1 MVAQSVGI
9 VAIVATGIVGPAWP
23 DTARTLLAAIGWAL
37 GAVGTTLLVAG
48 VVSLGPSLTPYP
60 KPTEGS
66 TLREGGAYRL
76 VRHPIYGGFVLLAIG
91 WSLVLSPLALLPT
104 AFLGATFELKS
115 RFEERLLEE
124 RYASYEAYRE
134 RVRWRLV
141 PWVH

>member
-1 MVAQSVGI
+1 MVAQSACF
-9 VAIVATGIVGPAWP
+9 VAIVAIGILGPDWP
-23 DTARTLLAAIGWAL
+23 DAARMAVTAIGWAL
-37 GAVGTTLLVAG
+37 GVAGTALLVAG

-60 KPTEGS
+60 KPSEGS
-66 TLREGGAYRL
+66 TLQESGAYRL
-76 VRHPIYGGFVLLAIG
+76 VRHPIYGGFVLLGIG

-124 RYASYEAYRE
+124 RYPGYAAYRT
-134 RVRWRLV
+134 RVWWRLV

>member
-1 MVAQSVGI
+1 VVAQSVCL
-9 VAIVATGIVGPAWP
+9 VAIVAAGILGPDWP
-23 DTARTLLAAIGWAL
+23 DAARTAVTAIGWAL
-37 GAVGTTLLVAG
+37 GAAGTALLVAG
-48 VVSLGPSLTPYP
+48 VVSLGPSLTAYP
-60 KPTEGS
+60 KPSEGS

-76 VRHPIYGGFVLLAIG
+76 VRHPIYGGFVLLGIG

-104 AFLGATFELKS
+104 AFLGATLELKS

-124 RYASYEAYRE
+124 RYPGYEAYRE